1 MTSPENIQQAAGRNH
16 GLPLLPRPTDD
27 ERDPLR
33 WSRRLKLMAL
43 GATAFVNFTA
53 NFAGSGLSVAAP
65 VLEMQFHKT
74 ANQTNAL
81 MTFNFLFL
89 GVGNYFWVPFGVKF
103 GKRASLVVSTL
114 MLFAIL
120 VWTAKTTNFNSLLAA
135 RCLSGFASAAGESV
149 VPSIVSDVFFLHE
162 RASMMSAYTI
172 LVSSAT
178 AIGPLLA
185 SFIIQYSRGGWVD
198 YIWVCAALAGANT
211 LAIYLLYPESTF
223 ERPEHHHPPASS
235 ATSDSEKPAIQ
246 RVETTSWHG
255 VSVVPKSWRSIWTS
269 LFSINHEVRVTELL
283 YRPLAMLFKPA
294 VMLAVFIY
302 GTSLASQVILI
313 FAFPNL
319 LMAPPYL
326 FTGIGVGL
334 MQVAAIIGFLIG
346 CFAGGYIA
354 DVITAVVVRKQ
365 KGVVYPEQ
373 RLIAMLPGCLIAP
386 IGCIVIAFSCAHK
399 LHWVAIA
406 FGFGMV
412 SFGTIF
418 APNIAITY
426 VVECFTRNAS
436 EALVAIN
443 VFKNLVAFLF
453 LYTAVDWIASS
464 GWIQVYMI
472 MFMLVSMGMML
483 CVPFYFLGSKWRGQ
497 EEVGLV

>member
-1 MTSPENIQQAAGRNH
+1 
-16 GLPLLPRPTDD
+16 
-27 ERDPLR
+27 
-33 WSRRLKLMAL
+33 
-43 GATAFVNFTA
+43 
-53 NFAGSGLSVAAP
+53 
-65 VLEMQFHKT
+65 
-74 ANQTNAL
+74 
-81 MTFNFLFL
+81 
-89 GVGNYFWVPFGVKF
+89 
-103 GKRASLVVSTL
+103 
-114 MLFAIL
+114 
-120 VWTAKTTNFNSLLAA
+120 
-135 RCLSGFASAAGESV
+135 
-149 VPSIVSDVFFLHE
+149 
-162 RASMMSAYTI
+162 
-172 LVSSAT
+172 
-178 AIGPLLA
+178 
-185 SFIIQYSRGGWVD
+185 
-198 YIWVCAALAGANT
+198 
-211 LAIYLLYPESTF
+211 
-223 ERPEHHHPPASS
+223 
-235 ATSDSEKPAIQ
+235 
-246 RVETTSWHG
+246 
-255 VSVVPKSWRSIWTS
+255 
-269 LFSINHEVRVTELL
+269 
-283 YRPLAMLFKPA
+283 MLFKPA